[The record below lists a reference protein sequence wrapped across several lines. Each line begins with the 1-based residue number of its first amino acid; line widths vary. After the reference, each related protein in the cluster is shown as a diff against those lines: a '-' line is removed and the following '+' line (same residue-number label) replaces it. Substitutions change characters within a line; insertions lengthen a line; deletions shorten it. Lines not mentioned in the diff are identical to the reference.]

1 MEIKFKGRTYK
12 LSFGFRFINEIDRT
26 NGTNIEHDG
35 QSINFGNG
43 LEMIVPMLQ
52 NASIAHI
59 GRVILAATSHY
70 KQQAPTID
78 DLDEILNDIAENQ
91 GLQAFADEVIEE
103 LGKQPMTQNL
113 VKQATEVE
121 EEPKKKDKKE
131 K

>member
-1 MEIKFKGRTYK
+1 MEIRYKGKTLK
-12 LSFGFRFINEIDRT
+12 LSFGFKFINEIDRT
-26 NGTNIEHDG
+26 NGTNIEQDG

-43 LEMIVPMLQ
+43 LETIVPMLQ

-70 KQQAPTID
+70 KQDAPSMD
-78 DLDEILNDIAENQ
+78 DLDVILNDIAENQ

-113 VKQATEVE
+113 VKETKE